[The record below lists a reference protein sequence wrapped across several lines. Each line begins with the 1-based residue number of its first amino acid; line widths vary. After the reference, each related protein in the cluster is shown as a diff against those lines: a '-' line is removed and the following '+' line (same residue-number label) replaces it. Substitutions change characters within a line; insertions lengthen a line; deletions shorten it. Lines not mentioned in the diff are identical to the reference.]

1 MFLSHTRD
9 QKNFQVTKWCS
20 GTDLHEY
27 FGTDPAVSKYV
38 YVKEAY

>member
-1 MFLSHTRD
+1 MYSRSKKTF
-9 QKNFQVTKWCS
+9 KVTKWCS

-38 YVKEAY
+38 YVKKAY